1 MMTFCLFTNCE
12 SNIRNITSQE
22 IKHLK
27 KHGYVLCKK
36 LVSDKDLKIL
46 VKHGYKITKNKND
59 MTNKNIY
66 FKESYQKIDFFS
78 MRENDDL
85 ERIATHIPANQIIS
99 STSNFIQRAFNGKR
113 VRILKDAFLSYS
125 PGKRGCGWHV
135 DDKFFW
141 PSPRYQL
148 SHNGINVWIALS
160 KYKKSYGGGLA
171 ISDGS
176 HRSFHASKAIDE
188 LFHSGQTCFLSK
200 LNPKLNLMLEKNKKT
215 FDMNPGD
222 ALIMDRWCFHKTD
235 NFTKKGVVA
244 YTNPLM
250 RYSIRYMPENN
261 QYINPRTVNGIK
273 RVAKP
278 LKLFGNRQFPIVY
291 K

>member
-1 MMTFCLFTNCE
+1 MYINLCLFFMMTFCLFTNCE

-125 PGKRGCGWHV
+125 PEKRGCGWHV
-135 DDKFFW
+135 DDKFFGL
-141 PSPRYQL
+141 RRD
-148 SHNGINVWIALS
+148 INYHIMELM
-160 KYKKSYGGGLA
+160 YGLLYRNIKKV
-171 ISDGS
+171 
-176 HRSFHASKAIDE
+176 
-188 LFHSGQTCFLSK
+188 
-200 LNPKLNLMLEKNKKT
+200 M
-215 FDMNPGD
+215 
-222 ALIMDRWCFHKTD
+222 
-235 NFTKKGVVA
+235 VV
-244 YTNPLM
+244 
-250 RYSIRYMPENN
+250 
-261 QYINPRTVNGIK
+261 V
-273 RVAKP
+273 
-278 LKLFGNRQFPIVY
+278 
-291 K
+291 